1 MSDSASTPGRDRP
14 TTTHADWGAGHPRLL
29 IRGER
34 DRHVHEIT
42 SDLTRIGS
50 SSDNEIVLPGADAL
64 HATITHDAT
73 DEYILTMFGEGETN
87 ATTRKGPG
95 DRRRPSE
102 TLRTGAHFTAGAW
115 RLVFSRDEFADHGRP
130 YGGRQGGEFAHQK
143 RQAPRPDYT
152 LSYPRSQDQLVL
164 IDEVVHGVDAPAF
177 EFFVVRDEKASAY
190 SAMAGDTEIGQ
201 LTYNAAGESRH
212 VLLALFVLPLYRDQG
227 IATNL
232 IRRVLDDVRAH
243 RRTVI
248 ILCPIVRTFIDRNPE
263 YTDLVE
269 PDEPDEPKRSHE
281 Y

>member
-1 MSDSASTPGRDRP
+1 MNSALTPGPDRP

-29 IRGER
+29 IRGED
-34 DRHVHEIT
+34 DRYVYEIT

-50 SSDNEIVLPGADAL
+50 STDNEIVLPGADAL

-73 DEYILTMFGEGETN
+73 DEYVLTMFGEGETN
-87 ATTRKGPG
+87 AATHKGPE

-143 RQAPRPDYT
+143 RQAPRPDYR
-152 LSYPRSQDQLVL
+152 LSHALSQDQLVL
-164 IDEVVHGVDAPAF
+164 IEEVVHGVDAAAF

-190 SAMAGDTEIGQ
+190 SAMVGDTEIGQ
-201 LTYNAAGESRH
+201 MTYNTAGESRH
-212 VLLALFVLPLYRDQG
+212 VLLALFVIPVYRNQG

-243 RRTVI
+243 RRTI
-248 ILCPIVRTFIDRNPE
+248 TILCPIVRTFIDRNPE
-263 YTDLVE
+263 FMDLVD
-269 PDEPDEPKRSHE
+269 PDEPGVTMRPDEF
-281 Y
+281 